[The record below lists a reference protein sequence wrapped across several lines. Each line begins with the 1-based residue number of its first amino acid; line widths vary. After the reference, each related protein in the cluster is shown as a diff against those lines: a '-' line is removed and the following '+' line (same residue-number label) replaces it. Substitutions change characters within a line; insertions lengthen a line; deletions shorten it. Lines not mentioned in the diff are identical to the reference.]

1 MHAMREL
8 AIVYAAG
15 VVVGLWRTDAPPAAR
30 IAPALLWPIGPL
42 AGVVTIAG
50 LVVAAGITPF
60 LRAR

>member
-1 MHAMREL
+1 M
-8 AIVYAAG
+8 
-15 VVVGLWRTDAPPAAR
+15 VGLWRTDAPPAAR